1 MPFLLFVGLSV
12 VLGIDTAMIKSR
24 GNGEMDAESRR
35 CVISNI
41 RSRRYD
47 NLLVNQVT
55 ACCYILEMREND
67 EMKVILFSIG
77 GIEIRSYGVIVA
89 LAILLAIGVA
99 YYLSRGAST
108 RNIFP
113 I

>member
-89 LAILLAIGVA
+89 LAILLAIE
-99 YYLSRGAST
+99 LLITFREGAST